1 MNAPKI
7 LHVDE
12 NHPLL
17 LEGLE
22 SLGFENQLAYTVPF
36 EELLP
41 ELKNATGLVIRSR
54 FPVDKTCM
62 DAAPEL
68 KFIARVG
75 AGLETIDRAYAESK
89 NIALLAA
96 PEGNRNAV
104 GEHALGMLLNLLN
117 KLRLGHQ
124 SIVSGSWL
132 REEHRGWELDGK
144 TVGLLGYGNTG
155 KSFAKKMAG
164 FTELEVLCY
173 DILPNVGDSY
183 ARQVSLEELQQKAQV
198 LSLHIPQTPETN
210 GMVDRQFIDQMQH
223 PFWFLNTARG
233 KAVVTEDLV
242 VGLKTG
248 KILGAG
254 LDVLEYE
261 SSSFH
266 SIFNSSKLP
275 KALRYLIHSDQVLLS
290 PHVGGWTVESHR
302 KLAQTILDKIKA
314 LNLTD

>member
-1 MNAPKI
+1 
-7 LHVDE
+7 
-12 NHPLL
+12 
-17 LEGLE
+17 
-22 SLGFENQLAYTVPF
+22 
-36 EELLP
+36 
-41 ELKNATGLVIRSR
+41 
-54 FPVDKTCM
+54 
-62 DAAPEL
+62 
-68 KFIARVG
+68 
-75 AGLETIDRAYAESK
+75 
-89 NIALLAA
+89 
-96 PEGNRNAV
+96 
-104 GEHALGMLLNLLN
+104 MLLNLLN

-132 REEHRGWELDGK
+132 REDHRGWELDGK

-210 GMVDRQFIDQMQH
+210 GMVDQQFIDQMQH

-314 LNLTD
+314 LNLRD